1 MELNYSNIIIFFVAL
16 IAIFGA
22 YYRFILTVD
31 EGEDKRLKLAKRV
44 LMLLVIGGLLH
55 IYSITENAELKQ
67 FFIIILA
74 VIINIYSVF
83 HSTKKCDF
91 PRLYVIQLC
100 MYSAGIT
107 LFIGGAIWYA
117 TNNSLFGFMVVNK
130 EIEEVK
136 EKAKGL
142 FSSRVLGEIT
152 LDRSDCPVPGSSD
165 YTAEMNRL
173 RSSSTDAD
181 KKKYGDCLR
190 QEVEKNIRADM
201 DKGIY
206 G

>member
-1 MELNYSNIIIFFVAL
+1 MDLNYSNIIIFFVAL

-22 YYRFILTVD
+22 YYKFMLSVD
-31 EGEDKRLKLAKRV
+31 EGEDKRLKMAKRV
-44 LMLLVIGGLLH
+44 LMLIVIGGLLH

-67 FFIIILA
+67 FFIVILA

-83 HSTKKCDF
+83 RSTKKCDF

-107 LFIGGAIWYA
+107 LFIGGALWYA
-117 TNNSLFGFMVVNK
+117 TNNSLFGFMVANK

-136 EKAKGL
+136 EKAKSL

-173 RSSSTDAD
+173 HTSTTDAD
-181 KKKYGDCLR
+181 KKKYDDCLR
-190 QEVEKNIRADM
+190 EEVEKNMRDDM
-201 DKGIY
+201 AKGL
-206 G
+206 

>member
-1 MELNYSNIIIFFVAL
+1 MDLNYSNIIIFFIVL
-16 IAIFGA
+16 IGIIGA

-31 EGEDKRLKLAKRV
+31 GDEDKRLKMGKR
-44 LMLLVIGGLLH
+44 LFALLIIVGIIH

-67 FFIIILA
+67 FFIVILA
-74 VIINIYSVF
+74 VIINIYSVI

-91 PRLYVIQLC
+91 PRLYIIQLC
-100 MYSAGIT
+100 MYSAVIT
-107 LFIGGAIWYA
+107 LFIGGSIWYA
-117 TNNSLFGFMVVNK
+117 TNNSLFGFMVINK
-130 EIEEVK
+130 EIDTIK
-136 EKAKGL
+136 EKTKSL
-142 FSSRVLGEIT
+142 FSSKVLGEIT
-152 LDRSDCPVPGSSD
+152 LDRSGCPVPGSSD